1 MRIAR
6 VLAALILF
14 APTAACS
21 VLGEGDDTPETDSSG
36 KVTDVVLVTHDSFS
50 LPKRLIAKFE
60 SDTGYH
66 LIERASG
73 DAGELTSKLVLTK
86 DSPTGDAAFGVDN
99 AFAGRAL
106 GEEVFAP
113 YDGDLPAGADAF
125 ELDSDTAHT
134 LAPIDTSEVCVN
146 VDTAWFEAH
155 KMRPPATLDDLTDP
169 TYEGLFVTP
178 GAPTSSPGF
187 AFLLATISAYG
198 DGWQDY
204 WET

>member
-1 MRIAR
+1 M
-6 VLAALILF
+6 
-14 APTAACS
+14 
-21 VLGEGDDTPETDSSG
+21 LGEGDDTPETDSSG
-36 KVTDVVLVTHDSFS
+36 KITDVVLVTHDSFS

-66 LIERASG
+66 LVVRASG

-99 AFAGRAL
+99 SFAGRAL

-113 YDGDLPAGADAF
+113 YDGELPAGADAF

-146 VDTAWFEAH
+146 VDTGVVRGPQDAAAGH
-155 KMRPPATLDDLTDP
+155 PRRPDRPDVRGPVRDPRCPDQLARFRVPARHDLCVRRRLA
-169 TYEGLFVTP
+169 GLL
-178 GAPTSSPGF
+178 G
-187 AFLLATISAYG
+187 
-198 DGWQDY
+198 
-204 WET
+204 ET